1 MKKFILNTLLLLF
14 IGYVFAT
21 LIVLVF
27 PSKYMDPTYSAV
39 KFIKEVKV
47 GKENS
52 YKNFIIGDSRAEAGI
67 KPNLIDT
74 KLLNLSLGGSS
85 SIEGYFILKDMLDKN
100 VKIDTLVVSYG
111 AIHFLSSEHFFAHSL
126 KLSLLKIKNVNEVF
140 NDLNEDQLTFWKPI
154 EEQKQMSFLENTFT
168 ILKSY
173 LILLKWPLYY
183 QTEITNSKFLR
194 GNKNDLFYADIVQNK
209 GYHLYGKEQSSSDLN
224 EEAEANLD
232 NFTPN
237 LAISNA
243 LIKLLDLAKKNN
255 IKVFYINVPFNETSY
270 KKLSLDFKSSY
281 DKYFT
286 NLKLKYP
293 NFTFDSDLSY
303 YKDEYFGDKSHLNDR
318 GSSKFSLVVNEKLKQ

>member
-14 IGYVFAT
+14 ITYVIAT
-21 LIVLVF
+21 LIVIIF

-39 KFIKEVKV
+39 KFIKAVKA

-85 SIEGYFILKDMLDKN
+85 SIEGYFILKEMLDKN
-100 VKIDTLVVSYG
+100 IKIDTLIVSYG
-111 AIHFLSSEHFFAHSL
+111 ATHFLSSEHFFSHSL
-126 KLSLLKIKNVNEVF
+126 KLSLLKFKNVNEVF
-140 NDLNEDQLTFWKPI
+140 NDLNEDKLTFWKPRK
-154 EEQKQMSFLENTFT
+154 EQRQMSNLENTLT

-194 GNKNDLFYADIVQNK
+194 GNKNNLFYEDVVKNK
-209 GYHLYGKEQSSSDLN
+209 GYHLYGKEKSSSDLN
-224 EEAEANLD
+224 EEAKGNL
-232 NFTPN
+232 NKFTPN

-243 LIKLLDLAKKNN
+243 LIKLLDLAKNNN

-270 KKLSLDFKSSY
+270 KNVSLDFKSSY
-281 DKYFT
+281 NKYFAT
-286 NLKLKYP
+286 LKSKYP
-293 NFTFDSDLSY
+293 NFIFNSDLSY
-303 YKDEYFGDKSHLNDR
+303 YKDGYFGDKSHLNDR
-318 GSSKFSLVVNEKLKQ
+318 GASKFSLIVNQKLKQ